1 MATIKDIANQLGL
14 SVTTVSKGLSGASD
28 VNEET
33 RQKILDTALELGYVA
48 RKDQSASNAPKICIF
63 VENIK
68 YEHIEQFGY
77 EIIVG
82 FRLAA
87 AERKWKIDI
96 LPLSMNERIDY
107 IYDEFMRKNGY
118 SGGFL
123 LGFFLHS
130 DFHVQLQKTVI
141 PTVTLDN
148 VINNRNVACVGVDNL
163 QGIMRAVEL
172 LASLGHSTIALM
184 NGESNS
190 RVSQERYNGFKLG
203 MSKCN
208 LPVRKELIAFG
219 NYTNLCAEPYVKGF
233 VEAGATAIVCASD
246 VIAHGVLTELNKLD
260 LRVPQDISVV
270 GFDDMPLAKYTNPP
284 LTTIRQDRLS
294 VGKSACVAMEQIMD
308 GIAVSRLLISP
319 ELIIRESTGPV
330 R

>member
-28 VNEET
+28 VGEET
-33 RQKILDTALELGYVA
+33 RQKILNAALELGYVA
-48 RKDQSASNAPKICIF
+48 HRDQNTNNTPKICIF
-63 VENIK
+63 IENMR
-68 YEHIEQFGY
+68 YERIEQFGY

-87 AERKWKIDI
+87 TERKWKVDI
-96 LPLSMNERIDY
+96 LPLSMNEKIDY
-107 IYDEFMRKNGY
+107 VYDEFMRKNNY

-130 DFHVQLQKTVI
+130 DFYKQLQKTVV
-141 PTVTLDN
+141 PTVVLDN
-148 VINNRNVACVGVDNL
+148 VICNRNVCGVGVDSQ
-163 QGIMRAVEL
+163 QGIMLAIEH
-172 LASLGHSTIALM
+172 LASLGHSTIAMM
-184 NGESNS
+184 NGERNS

-208 LPVRKELIAFG
+208 IPVRRELVAFG
-219 NYTNLCAEPYVKGF
+219 NYTNMCAEPYVRGF
-233 VEAGATAIVCASD
+233 VEGGATAIVCASD
-246 VIAHGVLTELNKLD
+246 VIAHGVLNELSKLD
-260 LRVPQDISVV
+260 LRVPQDISVI

-284 LTTIRQDRLS
+284 LTTVRQDRLS
-294 VGKSACVAMEQIMD
+294 VGKSACIAMEQIMD
-308 GIAVSRLLISP
+308 GISISRLLLSP
-319 ELIIRESTGPV
+319 ELIVRESTGQV